1 MNSKI
6 LKKTAQKA
14 FLLLVLCAFKVHSQD
29 AVQEENPQADVPKQ
43 KQVLTVTAPVH
54 SYNLNPHT
62 ASYNSEAQIL
72 SGLFEGLFSYDP
84 VTLEPQYA
92 IAVSYKISRDSKRWT
107 FTLREDAF
115 FSDGTP
121 VTAES
126 VKKSWIQLL
135 RTQGAP
141 YASLFDIIKGASD
154 FRTGNGSEENVA
166 IYDLDEHTLSI
177 HLTTPA
183 SHLPRLLC
191 MASFAVTG
199 TEENVFSGPFVLS
212 EINENQAVLE
222 KNEHYYDKENTK
234 LDRITFR
241 FCDDADENAFAFNT
255 GLSDWV
261 SGAVNLSRTI
271 SKDAVHVTAEFA
283 TEYMFFKMRK
293 NVWSNA
299 EFRQAL
305 LEAAPWDSLRENT
318 FVQASTLVYPIGN
331 YPSVRG
337 YSYTDGEEASSLM
350 KIARRN
356 AGIPDGEILEIVMA
370 VTESEYMQKKAALLK
385 EAWEKLGVSLRTV
398 EIPSDKYLYSIP
410 DVDADIFSYTWIG
423 DFADPL
429 AFLELFRGNSTLN
442 VTNWSNPDFDALLN
456 EAALYTN
463 EKHNSLLGQAEQLL
477 LDEAVILPVQHPVSL
492 NVIDLN
498 AVGGWAPNS
507 FDIHPLKYL
516 FKKETKPDVPNV
528 VMLR

>member
-72 SGLFEGLFSYDP
+72 SGIFEGLFSYDP

-126 VKKSWIQLL
+126 VKKSWLKLL
-135 RTQGAP
+135 RTPGAP

-154 FRTGNGSEENVA
+154 FRTGNGIEENVA

-199 TEENVFSGPFVLS
+199 TEENVYSGPFVLS

-255 GLSDWV
+255 GLSDRKHLEQCGIP
-261 SGAVNLSRTI
+261 SGTPRSRAVGKPPRKHFRSGINARLPYRKLPFRARLLLHRRRRS
-271 SKDAVHVTAEFA
+271 
-283 TEYMFFKMRK
+283 FFPYE
-293 NVWSNA
+293 NC
-299 EFRQAL
+299 
-305 LEAAPWDSLRENT
+305 APQCRNT
-318 FVQASTLVYPIGN
+318 
-331 YPSVRG
+331 R
-337 YSYTDGEEASSLM
+337 
-350 KIARRN
+350 RRN
-356 AGIPDGEILEIVMA
+356 
-370 VTESEYMQKKAALLK
+370 S
-385 EAWEKLGVSLRTV
+385 
-398 EIPSDKYLYSIP
+398 
-410 DVDADIFSYTWIG
+410 
-423 DFADPL
+423 
-429 AFLELFRGNSTLN
+429 
-442 VTNWSNPDFDALLN
+442 
-456 EAALYTN
+456 
-463 EKHNSLLGQAEQLL
+463 
-477 LDEAVILPVQHPVSL
+477 
-492 NVIDLN
+492 
-498 AVGGWAPNS
+498 
-507 FDIHPLKYL
+507 
-516 FKKETKPDVPNV
+516 
-528 VMLR
+528 

>member
-1 MNSKI
+1 M
-6 LKKTAQKA
+6 
-14 FLLLVLCAFKVHSQD
+14 
-29 AVQEENPQADVPKQ
+29 
-43 KQVLTVTAPVH
+43 
-54 SYNLNPHT
+54 
-62 ASYNSEAQIL
+62 
-72 SGLFEGLFSYDP
+72 
-84 VTLEPQYA
+84 
-92 IAVSYKISRDSKRWT
+92 
-107 FTLREDAF
+107 
-115 FSDGTP
+115 
-121 VTAES
+121 
-126 VKKSWIQLL
+126 
-135 RTQGAP
+135 
-141 YASLFDIIKGASD
+141 
-154 FRTGNGSEENVA
+154 
-166 IYDLDEHTLSI
+166 
-177 HLTTPA
+177 
-183 SHLPRLLC
+183 
-191 MASFAVTG
+191 
-199 TEENVFSGPFVLS
+199 
-212 EINENQAVLE
+212 
-222 KNEHYYDKENTK
+222 
-234 LDRITFR
+234 
-241 FCDDADENAFAFNT
+241 
-255 GLSDWV
+255 
-261 SGAVNLSRTI
+261 
-271 SKDAVHVTAEFA
+271 
-283 TEYMFFKMRK
+283 
-293 NVWSNA
+293 
-299 EFRQAL
+299 
-305 LEAAPWDSLRENT
+305 
-318 FVQASTLVYPIGN
+318 
-331 YPSVRG
+331 RG

-356 AGIPDGEILEIVMA
+356 AGRPDGESLEIVMA
-370 VTESEYMQKKAALLK
+370 VTESEYIQKKAALLK

>member
-29 AVQEENPQADVPKQ
+29 AVQEENPKADVPKQ

-72 SGLFEGLFSYDP
+72 SGIFEGLFSYDP

-126 VKKSWIQLL
+126 VKKSWLKLL
-135 RTQGAP
+135 RTPGAP

-199 TEENVFSGPFVLS
+199 TEENVYSGPFVLS

-261 SGAVNLSRTI
+261 SGAVNL
-271 SKDAVHVTAEFA
+271 
-283 TEYMFFKMRK
+283 
-293 NVWSNA
+293 
-299 EFRQAL
+299 
-305 LEAAPWDSLRENT
+305 
-318 FVQASTLVYPIGN
+318 
-331 YPSVRG
+331 
-337 YSYTDGEEASSLM
+337 
-350 KIARRN
+350 
-356 AGIPDGEILEIVMA
+356 
-370 VTESEYMQKKAALLK
+370 
-385 EAWEKLGVSLRTV
+385 
-398 EIPSDKYLYSIP
+398 
-410 DVDADIFSYTWIG
+410 
-423 DFADPL
+423 
-429 AFLELFRGNSTLN
+429 
-442 VTNWSNPDFDALLN
+442 
-456 EAALYTN
+456 
-463 EKHNSLLGQAEQLL
+463 
-477 LDEAVILPVQHPVSL
+477 
-492 NVIDLN
+492 
-498 AVGGWAPNS
+498 
-507 FDIHPLKYL
+507 
-516 FKKETKPDVPNV
+516 
-528 VMLR
+528 